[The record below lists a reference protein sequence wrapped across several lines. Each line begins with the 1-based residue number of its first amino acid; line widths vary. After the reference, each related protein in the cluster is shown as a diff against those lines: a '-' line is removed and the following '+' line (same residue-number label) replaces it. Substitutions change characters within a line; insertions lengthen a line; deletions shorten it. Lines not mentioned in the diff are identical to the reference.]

1 MSSPVQSVS
10 ASLDSDGPLAIASL
24 SAETSAPLADH
35 GLLAVS
41 MSEPG
46 GPPAQH
52 AASPRT
58 SAAGGIPRPAA
69 KSATT
74 ERSAEATKRSPG
86 TPLWFSCAATDL
98 GHVRKINEDAFLDA
112 QEEALWVVADG
123 MGGHSRGDR
132 ASQSI
137 IEALHT
143 FKSQSNALAS
153 VDDLLDRLN
162 QANTACRQVAKGQV
176 MGSTVAALYLNGDS
190 AYVLWAGD
198 SRIYR
203 HRHGEFAQLTD
214 DHSLVQEL
222 HRLGELTADEAEN
235 HPSSNVIT
243 RAIGVA
249 DDIDIQVR
257 QVDLAPGDRFLLC
270 SDGLFKDVK
279 AAEVEANLAL
289 PSPRQALDE
298 LVKLALRRGGTDNVT
313 AIVVQVAIA

>member
-1 MSSPVQSVS
+1 MPIRFPD
-10 ASLDSDGPLAIASL
+10 L
-24 SAETSAPLADH
+24 H
-35 GLLAVS
+35 
-41 MSEPG
+41 
-46 GPPAQH
+46 PPA
-52 AASPRT
+52 APASRT
-58 SAAGGIPRPAA
+58 
-69 KSATT
+69 
-74 ERSAEATKRSPG
+74 RSAGNRSSAGPDAGDGDRNLSITSSRKPATPG
-86 TPLWFSCAATDL
+86 KPSTPASDTSGRQGGKASQSMEPRWYSCALSEL

-132 ASQSI
+132 ASQAI
-137 IEALHT
+137 IEAMHT
-143 FKSQSNALAS
+143 FKPKDNALES
-153 VDDLLDRLN
+153 VDDLLERLN
-162 QANTACRQVAKGQV
+162 NANDVCRNAAQGQV
-176 MGSTVAALYLNGDS
+176 MGSTVAALHINGDN

-198 SRIYR
+198 SRVYR
-203 HRHGEFAQLTD
+203 HRQGRFLQLTD

-249 DDIDIQVR
+249 DDVDVQVR
-257 QVDLAPGDRFLLC
+257 QLDLQAGDRFLVC

-279 AAEVEANLAL
+279 PAEVEANLAL

-313 AIVVQVAIA
+313 AIVVQMAIS